1 MLRVVI
7 VDDEPLARRALR
19 RLLKP
24 HARVVVAGE
33 ADTASAAVA
42 LVARERPDVMLLD
55 IELEQGDGFDLLATL
70 SPAPLVVFVTA
81 HPQYAVEAFKV
92 RAVDYLLKPITQERF
107 DEALD
112 RVWALVAGPR
122 EGGEEAGVLELRT
135 PSRTVLASPTDLCAI
150 RAEGDFCRVLLAD
163 QPAVMILRSLSQFET
178 QLPNPPFLRLDR
190 SILINR
196 DRLRRIDARTR
207 DDVFLSFQGL
217 PDPVQ
222 IGRTAAARLREAM
235 ASAR

>member
-24 HARVVVAGE
+24 HARVIVVGE
-33 ADTASAAVA
+33 ADTVAAA
-42 LVARERPDVMLLD
+42 CTLVARERPDVMFLD
-55 IELEQGDGFDLLATL
+55 IELGQGDGFDLLATL
-70 SPAPLVVFVTA
+70 TPSPLVVFVTA

-92 RAVDYLLKPITQERF
+92 RAVDYLLKPIEQERF
-107 DEALD
+107 DEALA
-112 RVWALVAGPR
+112 RVRALVARQVAP
-122 EGGEEAGVLELRT
+122 EAPALELRT
-135 PSRTVLASPTDLCAI
+135 PARTVLAAPTDLCAI
-150 RAEGDFCRVLLAD
+150 RAEGDFCHVLLAD
-163 QPAVMILRSLSQFET
+163 QPPLMILRSLSQFET

-196 DRLRRIDARTR
+196 DRLRRIDTRTR
-207 DDVFLSFQGL
+207 DDVHLSLQGL
-217 PDPVQ
+217 SEPVQ

-235 ASAR
+235 AGER

>member
-122 EGGEEAGVLELRT
+122 EGGRGSRCAGAADALSHR
-135 PSRTVLASPTDLCAI
+135 SR
-150 RAEGDFCRVLLAD
+150 LAD
-163 QPAVMILRSLSQFET
+163 GPVRHPGGRGFLPRAAGGPAGRHDPALPVAVRDATAQPSLFA
-178 QLPNPPFLRLDR
+178 P
-190 SILINR
+190 
-196 DRLRRIDARTR
+196 
-207 DDVFLSFQGL
+207 
-217 PDPVQ
+217 
-222 IGRTAAARLREAM
+222 
-235 ASAR
+235 

>member
-24 HARVVVAGE
+24 HAGVTVAGE
-33 ADTASAAVA
+33 ADTVAAAAA
-42 LVARERPDVMLLD
+42 LVARERPDLVLLD
-55 IELEQGDGFDLLATL
+55 IELGHGDGFDLLAAL
-70 SPAPLVVFVTA
+70 SPTPRVVFVTA
-81 HPQYAVEAFKV
+81 HPQHAVEAFKV

-112 RVWALVAGPR
+112 RVRALVAR
-122 EGGEEAGVLELRT
+122 QNEASQDTGTLELRT
-135 PSRTVLASPTDLCAI
+135 PSRTVIAAPGDLCAI
-150 RAEGDFCRVLLAD
+150 RAEGDFCHVLLAD
-163 QPAVMILRSLSQFET
+163 QPALMILRSLSQFET

-207 DDVFLSFQGL
+207 DEVHLSFQGL
-217 PDPVQ
+217 ADTLQV
-222 IGRTAAARLREAM
+222 GRTAAIRLRDAL
-235 ASAR
+235 AATR